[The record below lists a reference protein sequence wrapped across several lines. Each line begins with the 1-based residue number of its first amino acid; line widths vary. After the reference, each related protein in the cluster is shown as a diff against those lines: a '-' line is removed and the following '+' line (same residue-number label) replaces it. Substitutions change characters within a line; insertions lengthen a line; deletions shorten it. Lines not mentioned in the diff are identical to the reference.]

1 MPNTTRKAVK
11 IRTALNTII
20 GVAVFPKGV
29 VEGEVLIEQIKNG
42 VKITATFTKMPPGK
56 HGFHIHNAGVLRGE
70 GCKGACSHYHVGSP
84 KEHGP
89 APGKSKNRHTGD
101 LGNIELNGDSAHYS
115 YIIKETSVKELLGRS
130 FIVHADEDDLGL
142 GAYAD
147 SKITGHS
154 GARIACAIVGRGTK
168 CD

>member
-1 MPNTTRKAVK
+1 MKAMKAVK
-11 IRTALNTII
+11 TLV
-20 GVAVFPKGV
+20 GVAVFQKGV
-29 VEGEVLIEQIKNG
+29 VEGEVLIENLEKG

-56 HGFHIHNAGVLRGE
+56 HGFHIHNAGDLRGE

-84 KEHGP
+84 KQHGP

-115 YIIKETSVKELLGRS
+115 YIVKGTSVKELLGRS

-142 GAYAD
+142 GAYED

-154 GARIACAIVGRGTK
+154 GARIACAIVGRGK
-168 CD
+168 ACD